1 MPKIFQCRILLAGF
15 VAALLHA
22 GFVRAATSTPAGATA
37 EETRRAFLAVV
48 DRPRVELAP
57 EVQLQTT
64 EAGLNTF
71 HFTYASEAGQR
82 VPGLLVMKEEFAKDG
97 KRHPVVIALHG
108 TGGKKEGLLGLLKKL
123 AGRGFIA
130 VSIDGRYHGERGNNA
145 DYNNAIA
152 RAFEEEKNR
161 PHPLYY
167 DTVWDVMRL
176 IDYLQSRPDVDGAR
190 IGLTGFS
197 KGGIETWLASAV
209 DTRIAV
215 AIPCIGVQSF
225 GWALDNDAWHP
236 RVATFGKA
244 FAAAAK
250 SAGVD
255 HPDAAFARK
264 FYDRVLP
271 GIYDKFDG
279 PAMLPLIAPRPLMT
293 INGDRDDKNPQPAL
307 ALCASAATRAY
318 ASAGVPEK
326 FKEIIEPNT
335 GHNVTAD
342 AQAAAIEWFVKWLG
356 EGTN

>member
-1 MPKIFQCRILLAGF
+1 MPAHLRYRIVLTGF
-15 VAALLHA
+15 VAVLLYA
-22 GFVRAATSTPAGATA
+22 GSARGETPVAATSSA

-48 DRPRVELAP
+48 DRPRVDLAP

-64 EAGLNTF
+64 EAGLDRF

-82 VPGLLVMKEEFAKDG
+82 VPGLLVIKEEFVKDG

-108 TGGKKEGLLGLLKKL
+108 TGGKKEGLLGLLNKL
-123 AGRGFIA
+123 AARGFIA
-130 VSIDGRYHGERGNNA
+130 VSIDGRYHGERGTIA

-152 RAFEEEKNR
+152 KAFEEPAHR
-161 PHPLYY
+161 AHPLYY

-176 IDYLQSRPDVDGAR
+176 VDYLQSRPDVDGNR

-225 GWALDNDAWHP
+225 GWALDNDAWHA
-236 RVATFGKA
+236 RVATFGKG

-250 SAGVD
+250 SAGVE
-255 HPDAAFARK
+255 HPNPAFARK

-293 INGDRDDKNPQPAL
+293 INGDSDNKNPLPGL
-307 ALCASAATRAY
+307 ALCADAATAAY
-318 ASAGVPEK
+318 ANAGVSEK
-326 FKEIIEPNT
+326 FKEVIEPGT
-335 GHNVTAD
+335 GHTVTAD

-356 EGTN
+356 S